1 MWASLCL
8 YLRTVRLRGSG
19 TGNPLVGERGG
30 GAGGLAK
37 FQPQQPAF
45 LGRPRRNLL
54 LGGAL
59 IFNFCTPLYCRKKSY
74 RRGHARVA
82 TAPRNPVP
90 APRLRGK
97 YRWMYGKKPTLFP
110 RTPTNTA
117 RNTAL
122 GRTSELSVVRWWRLV
137 PARANQ
143 LLPLAHEAC
152 CRSWCSAL
160 RCSCRGVGVCG
171 RLTARCRPAHRRP
184 V

>member
-8 YLRTVRLRGSG
+8 YLRTVWLRGSG

-97 YRWMYGKKPTLFP
+97 YRRMYEKKLTLSANAYQHGAKHGAW
-110 RTPTNTA
+110 TNVGTERRA
-117 RNTAL
+117 
-122 GRTSELSVVRWWRLV
+122 VV
-137 PARANQ
+137 ASGSCRANQ